1 MNQITYEH
9 LTVATRDNNSNRTE
23 ANCNLHGIFFKSSS
37 YHHFLMD
44 WIFTRYV
51 TFKRGMSLMA
61 PMLVA
66 SLRLYTFHLD
76 AFKMV
81 YKPLLISKS
90 REDTLL
96 FIFACIHFSVWRNDN
111 SFVWVGCIPFYY
123 LKEKGAQ
130 NFFIIYF
137 SFQLKISP
145 R

>member
-61 PMLVA
+61 PMYVA

-81 YKPLLISKS
+81 YKPLLISNS
-90 REDTLL
+90 RENTLL

-111 SFVWVGCIPFYY
+111 SFVWVGCIPFLLFKRKRSTKLLYY
-123 LKEKGAQ
+123 L
-130 NFFIIYF
+130 FFF
-137 SFQLKISP
+137 SIEN
-145 R
+145 